1 MHSQDTS
8 GNSSR
13 IPPWLRVSL
22 PRDANFAATEA
33 LTRDLRLHTVCSGAK
48 CPNKWECYSRRVAT
62 FLVLGPV
69 CTRNCAFCNITPGT
83 PAPVDPDEPRRV
95 AEAVARLGLTYAV
108 VTSVTRD
115 DLPDGGAGHFAAVIR
130 AIREDNP
137 GCGVEV
143 LIPDFQGDEA
153 ALRAVLHAAPD
164 VLNHNLETVPG
175 LYSRIRPQADYGQS
189 LELLRRARGIAPA
202 IPTKSGLMLGLGEEM
217 DDVRA
222 VLRDLAGIGCA
233 IVTVGQYMRPS
244 RKHPEVARWV
254 HPDEFATLA
263 EYGKSLGVRHMFCAP
278 LVRSSYHAAEAK
290 EAAG

>member
-1 MHSQDTS
+1 MLFRS
-8 GNSSR
+8 
-13 IPPWLRVSL
+13 
-22 PRDANFAATEA
+22 
-33 LTRDLRLHTVCSGAK
+33 
-48 CPNKWECYSRRVAT
+48 
-62 FLVLGPV
+62 
-69 CTRNCAFCNITPGT
+69 
-83 PAPVDPDEPRRV
+83 
-95 AEAVARLGLTYAV
+95 
-108 VTSVTRD
+108 

-153 ALRAVLHAAPD
+153 ALRAVLDAQPD

-202 IPTKSGLMLGLGEEM
+202 IPTKSGLMLGLGEDME
-217 DDVRA
+217 DVRA
-222 VLRDLAGIGCA
+222 VIRDLAGIGCA
-233 IVTVGQYMRPS
+233 IITCGQYMRPS

-254 HPDEFATLA
+254 HPDEFAELA
-263 EYGKSLGVRHMFCAP
+263 EYGKGLGVRHMFCAP